1 MIIVRTKGVS
11 GLDLGSANDDPD
23 ASCDKC
29 YNLDQYCLN
38 ILPDL
43 MRFHS
48 ALSIS
53 GQNEEKK

>member
-1 MIIVRTKGVS
+1 MIIVRTKGGS

-23 ASCDKC
+23 ARCDKC
-29 YNLDQYCLN
+29 YNLDRYYLI

-48 ALSIS
+48 APSIS